1 MALLSNY
8 SSTNLV
14 ITEGK
19 TVSYSKSRI
28 YGSWSYTSGTAI
40 TTYTEAWEF
49 HRYCSMSF
57 EYVGMT
63 YSAAKSCAEALV
75 SKYTRSFKLSEW
87 DSSQG
92 VFVSTSGGDM
102 PMASVSVSYDGGS
115 AYSVRVSVRED
126 DTRISRAAPSEVSS
140 LFSAENS
147 RSYEEY

>member
-8 SSTNLV
+8 SSANLV

-19 TVSYSKSRI
+19 TVSYSQTRI
-28 YGSWSYTSGTAI
+28 YGSWSYTSGTTV

-63 YSAAKSCAEALV
+63 YSAAMSCAEALV
-75 SKYTRSFKLSEW
+75 EKYTRSFKLSEW

-92 VFVSTSGGDM
+92 VFVSTSGGSV
-102 PMASVSVSYDGGS
+102 PMASVAVAYDGGN

-126 DTRISRAAPSEVSS
+126 DTRLKRTAPGEVSS
-140 LFSAENS
+140 LFSEEDS

>member
-8 SSTNLV
+8 SSDNLV

-19 TVSYSKSRI
+19 IVTYSKSRI
-28 YGSWSYTSGTAI
+28 YGSWSYTSGTTV
-40 TTYTEAWEF
+40 TTYTSAWEF

-63 YSAAKSCAEALV
+63 YSAAMRCAEDLV
-75 SKYTRSFKLSEW
+75 EKYTRSFKISEW
-87 DSSQG
+87 NGNQG
-92 VFVSTSGGDM
+92 VFVSTSGGEQV
-102 PMASVSVSYDGGS
+102 MASVSVAYDGGS

-126 DTRISRAAPSEVSS
+126 DCRLKRTDPGEIDA
-140 LFSAENS
+140 LFADENS